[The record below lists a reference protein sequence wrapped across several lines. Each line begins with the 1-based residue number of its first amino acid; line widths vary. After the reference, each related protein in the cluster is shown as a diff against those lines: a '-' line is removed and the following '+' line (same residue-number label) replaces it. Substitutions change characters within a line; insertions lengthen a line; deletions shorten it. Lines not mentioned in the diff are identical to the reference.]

1 VEATEAGAQ
10 AGEIRGQGMT
20 ITEQQAERLYHALN
34 LLLLDIAASG
44 VVSLEKES
52 IEAAMDAVYEIDGG
66 VYRGMKK

>member
-1 VEATEAGAQ
+1 
-10 AGEIRGQGMT
+10 MT